1 MCLYAMFYINL
12 YIHENMIR
20 NHYKRPY
27 KRFEYQT
34 GQTIPVN
41 LKALKTS

>member
-1 MCLYAMFYINL
+1 MCLYAMSPINL

-20 NHYKRPY
+20 IHYKRPY

-41 LKALKTS
+41 LNAFKTS